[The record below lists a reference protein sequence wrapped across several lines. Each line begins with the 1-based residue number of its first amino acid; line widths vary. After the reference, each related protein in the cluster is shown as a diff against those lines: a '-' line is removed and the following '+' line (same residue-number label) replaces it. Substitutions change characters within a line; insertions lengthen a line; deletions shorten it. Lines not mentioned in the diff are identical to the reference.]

1 MAEKINAYATLIG
14 KPWCG
19 WEDNIKR
26 DLKEIGWD
34 AVDRFHDQ
42 DKNQLWA
49 FFYSV
54 TKFRFP

>member
-1 MAEKINAYATLIG
+1 MAEKINASATLIG
-14 KPWCG
+14 KPCCG
-19 WEDNIKR
+19 WEGNIKR

-42 DKNQLWA
+42 DKYQLWA

-54 TKFRFP
+54 IKFRLP